1 MNILNAFIL
10 FLIAVYIMQG
20 AYKGFLVSCG
30 NTLGM
35 CASWV
40 VSILFSPLL
49 SQAIS
54 KGDFYMFLLNLT
66 EGSSRLA
73 DQAQGNLVVSSL
85 TAPQISS
92 IVTNSVQNL
101 PQPFLRLIEQN
112 MDDLAFQQQGYST
125 INEYFNFTVA
135 NVVVNIFSFL
145 LIYCLARVAIS
156 LIINAVNF
164 ASPLPVLR
172 KFDWAAGAAVGAL
185 RGYLAMFALTMIV
198 PVVLIAA
205 PVGIDLISDF
215 FSGSSFVTYFY
226 EHNFLLD
233 FISGTIPIS

>member
-10 FLIAVYIMQG
+10 FLIAVYILQG
-20 AYKGFLVSCG
+20 AYKGFLVSGG
-30 NTLGM
+30 NIIGM

-40 VSILFSPLL
+40 VSIFFSPLL
-49 SQAIS
+49 SQAIAQ
-54 KGDFYMFLLNLT
+54 GDFYLFLLNLT

-85 TAPQISS
+85 SAPQIAS
-92 IVTNSVQNL
+92 IVSNSAENL

-112 MDDLAFQQQGYST
+112 MTDLAFQQQGYST

-145 LIYCLARVAIS
+145 IIYILARVAIS

-185 RGYLAMFALTMIV
+185 RGYFAMFALTMIV
-198 PVVLIAA
+198 PVILIAA
-205 PVGIDLISDF
+205 PVGIDLISNF
-215 FSGSSFVTYFY
+215 FNESSYVTYFY

-233 FISGTIPIS
+233 FISGTIPLS